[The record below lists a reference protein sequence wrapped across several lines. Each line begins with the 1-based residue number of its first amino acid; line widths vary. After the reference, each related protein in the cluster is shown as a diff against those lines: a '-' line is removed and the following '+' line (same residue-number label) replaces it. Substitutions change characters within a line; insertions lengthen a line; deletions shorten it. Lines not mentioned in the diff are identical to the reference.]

1 MRTLFQDSNE
11 FETDPNLGE
20 MFRLDMI
27 DREISS
33 MAIWPFD
40 IDILGRLSVIAL
52 SVTATLISRILALIF
67 HI

>member
-27 DREISS
+27 DRKISS